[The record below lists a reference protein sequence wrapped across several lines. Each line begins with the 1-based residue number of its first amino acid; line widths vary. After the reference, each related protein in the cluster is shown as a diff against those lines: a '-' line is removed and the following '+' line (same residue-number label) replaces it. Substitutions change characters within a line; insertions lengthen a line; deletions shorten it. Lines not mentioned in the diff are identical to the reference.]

1 MKDAKRN
8 NSGISPVISTII
20 ISGTL
25 LIILIASSY
34 LATNILELQVANT
47 EFEQAK
53 ANMLLLDEVIQDV
66 ASKPGSGGY
75 IQFNQR
81 SGGINIIESGER
93 LKIIGP
99 ANIEVVNRPIQKSP
113 TREQGSWRNGQGAF
127 SFDSYYAESTENGA
141 QHNFW
146 EFGFTIDSSAR
157 ILSVKICVIVKA
169 ADGKNPDQIKIEVR
183 IGNSYLP
190 KTEETTTI
198 NNVEK
203 PIEIDVSSWASWK
216 SEDLSTIGVRVT
228 HVKKGAVDKISIN
241 HIFVE
246 VVYSTRI
253 LEEVI
258 YESPSLVNIFYR
270 GGSKVSGASAVLRG
284 SPSLVVDESGSMS
297 YLRVETGDGVNIKL
311 DYHRVR
317 VINYGVQVGGGRLTN
332 VTVIVFYKLTRGETG
347 GQGTINVKVRNTF
360 NTQTITREYSNNI
373 VNIRIQLGQNK
384 FETITLKSQDSK
396 VTTTV
401 IVKVIEVLISTA

>member
-1 MKDAKRN
+1 MKSAKRGI
-8 NSGISPVISTII
+8 SGISPVISTII

-34 LATNILELQVANT
+34 VATNILELQVSNT

-53 ANMLLLDEVIQDV
+53 ASMLLLDEVIQDV

-81 SGGINIIESGER
+81 SGGINIIESEES

-99 ANIEVVNRPIQKSP
+99 ANIEIINPPIQKSP
-113 TREQGSWRNGQGAF
+113 TSQQGQWNNGEGALYLDSSYAYSNNNNEQH
-127 SFDSYYAESTENGA
+127 E
-141 QHNFW
+141 FW
-146 EFGFTIDSSAR
+146 GFGFTVPSSAKIVSVR
-157 ILSVKICVIVKA
+157 IGVSAKA
-169 ADGKNPDQIKIEVR
+169 GKNQPDQIKLEVK
-183 IGNSYLP
+183 IGDSYLP

-198 NNVEK
+198 RE
-203 PIEIDVSSWASWK
+203 IESTIWIDVSSWASWK
-216 SEDLSTIGVRVT
+216 PADLSTIGVRVT
-228 HVKKGAVDKISIN
+228 HVKRGSVDTVYIN
-241 HIFVE
+241 HIVVE
-246 VVYSTRI
+246 VTYSTII
-253 LEEVI
+253 LGEVI

-270 GGSKVSGASAVLRG
+270 GGSKVSGAGAVLRG
-284 SPSLVVDESGSMS
+284 SPSLIVDETGSMS
-297 YLRVETGDGVNIKL
+297 YLRVETGDGVHIKL

-347 GQGTINVKVRNTF
+347 GQGAINVKVRNTF
-360 NTQTITREYSNNI
+360 NIQTITREYNNNT

-384 FETITLKSQDSK
+384 SENITLKSQNPR